1 MPRLAAPRRKPPPP
15 DPALLADR
23 LLAWYDR
30 HARILPWRARPGEV
44 ADPYRVWLS
53 EIMLQQTTVAA
64 VGPYFHRF
72 LVRWPTVEAL
82 AAAPLDDVLGQ
93 WAGLG
98 YYARARNLHKCAHAV
113 AEQHGGRFPDTE
125 EALRSLPGV
134 GPYTAAAI
142 AAIAFNRP
150 AVVVDGNVE
159 RVMARLF
166 AIKTPLPAAKPE
178 LRVAAG
184 RLASQLRPGDFAQ
197 ATMDLGATICTPRSP
212 RCMLCPWAEACAARA
227 LGIAEQLPARAPKP
241 ERPVRQAV
249 AFVLYSDNADDP
261 AVWLRR
267 RPDDGLL
274 GGMLEAPST
283 PWREAEWTAAAAR
296 RHVPVR
302 AEWRPAGRV
311 THGFTHF
318 IIQFDVWAA
327 AAGAHEPD
335 EGRWVPLAEVGRL
348 ALPTLTRRVLE
359 CALAAQSLTT
369 SRRLRR
375 SRPKPLTR

>member
-1 MPRLAAPRRKPPPP
+1 MPRLASPRRKPAAP

-30 HARILPWRARPGEV
+30 HARILPWRARPGEA

-82 AAAPLDDVLGQ
+82 AAAPLDDVLGE

-98 YYARARNLHKCAHAV
+98 YYARARNLHKCARAV
-113 AEQHGGRFPDTE
+113 AERHGGRFPDD
-125 EALRSLPGV
+125 EAGLRDLPGV
-134 GPYTAAAI
+134 GPYTAAAV

-178 LRVAAG
+178 LRAAAA
-184 RLASQLRPGDFAQ
+184 RLSSQVRPGDFAQ
-197 ATMDLGATICTPRSP
+197 ATMDLGATICTPRGP
-212 RCMLCPWAEACAARA
+212 RCMLCPWAEPCAARA
-227 LGIAEQLPARAPKP
+227 RGIAEQLPARAPKP

-249 AFVLYSDNADDP
+249 AFVLYKAEDEEG

-274 GGMLEAPST
+274 GGMLEVPST
-283 PWREAEWTAAAAR
+283 PWREESWTAAAAR

-302 AEWRPAGRV
+302 ADWNPAGRV

-318 IIQFDVWAA
+318 IIEFDVWTAA
-327 AAGAHEPD
+327 AAESEPG
-335 EGRWVPLAEVGRL
+335 EGRWVRLAEVGRL
-348 ALPTLTRRVLE
+348 ALPTMTRRVLE
-359 CALAAQSLTT
+359 QALAAQSLVT

-375 SRPKPLTR
+375 ARPRPVSK